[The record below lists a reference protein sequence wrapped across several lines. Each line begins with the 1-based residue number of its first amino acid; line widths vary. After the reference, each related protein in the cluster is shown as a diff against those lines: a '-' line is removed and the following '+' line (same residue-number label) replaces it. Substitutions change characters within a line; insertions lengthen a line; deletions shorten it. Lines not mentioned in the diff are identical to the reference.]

1 MGRAQHAAASTRLPD
16 FVEPMQAKL
25 VDSMPPGD
33 WRSGSCLIQRL
44 HLKFYQTPPALNFQN
59 NEQEPH
65 RHYQNAPDREKD
77 EVKIR
82 FAKANVTHK

>member
-1 MGRAQHAAASTRLPD
+1 MAL
-16 FVEPMQAKL
+16 F
-25 VDSMPPGD
+25 
-33 WRSGSCLIQRL
+33 QRL